1 MTATIPSRSDRKQP
15 GLLGTILAAGVITTG
30 AAQAVAQEIV
40 TYKGIAYD
48 ADNASEVLYLESHY
62 LILDGAGAP
71 KERLVLYRC
80 PEGPAFARKQID
92 HGADALKPSFEMFD
106 ARLDYTEGLQ
116 NGSGDSDLVYV
127 QKGATA
133 QRQSE
138 RLTLDG
144 AAVADA
150 GFDEFV
156 RRNWS
161 ELQSGRKLPLDFLVP
176 SRLSV
181 YSFKVQKT
189 GSATIDGESASV
201 FRLGLSGL
209 LGWFVSGID
218 VTYRDSDRQLLQF
231 EGLSN
236 VRDPGGDN
244 YVARIVFADADR
256 RQNADAAIFEQA
268 RSEALVSECTSG

>member
-1 MTATIPSRSDRKQP
+1 MLPLIPPRSIRSRLASPVPITLLALLAWLATPA
-15 GLLGTILAAGVITTG
+15 LAQV
-30 AAQAVAQEIV
+30 V

-48 ADNASEVLYLESHY
+48 ADDASSVLYLESHY
-62 LILDGAGAP
+62 LILDAAGAP
-71 KERLVLYRC
+71 QERLVLYRC

-92 HGADALKPSFEMFD
+92 HQVDALKPSFEMFD
-106 ARLDYTEGLQ
+106 ARLDYTEGLE
-116 NGSGDSDLVYV
+116 NGSGAGLVYV
-127 QKGATA
+127 QQGSE
-133 QRQSE
+133 SE
-138 RLTLDG
+138 RRSEHLKLTG
-144 AAVADA
+144 RSVADA

-161 ELQSGRKLPLDFLVP
+161 DLQSGRKLPLDFLVP

-189 GSATIDGESASV
+189 RGTTVDGEPASV
-201 FRLGLSGL
+201 FRLGLSGV

-236 VRDPGGDN
+236 VRDPAGDN

-256 RQNADAAIFEQA
+256 LDNAEAGVFEQA
-268 RSEALVSECTSG
+268 RSEALVSTCTSS